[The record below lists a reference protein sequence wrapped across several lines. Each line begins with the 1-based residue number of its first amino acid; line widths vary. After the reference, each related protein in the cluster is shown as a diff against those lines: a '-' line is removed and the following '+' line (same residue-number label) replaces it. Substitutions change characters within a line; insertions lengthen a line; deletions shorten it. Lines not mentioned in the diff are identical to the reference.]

1 MFLSQRAPEILA
13 TKQHSPIQKTI
24 MITTFH
30 TAARL
35 ATQLLFLGNICAIT
49 NAVNHTRPQGGGP
62 GRGTPAA
69 STKDADAGDA
79 SNQSS
84 PGPLANSIQ
93 QTRNIGKKINVMM
106 ASQVLATRSLVE
118 LTSTNKA
125 ANPNKIHQHHLTRG
139 GAYDD
144 RKLLS
149 KSFEKI
155 GSGPDGGQ
163 LVSFHAAH
171 EINVPDDSNKR
182 ESIHS
187 SRKLKKAGSKVSKQ
201 TKNSKTPPENTK
213 SKAPKSPKVR
223 NQNLRI
229 QEVICCE
236 FSPTV
241 FLIHGRTLNMISF
254 QLF

>member
-1 MFLSQRAPEILA
+1 
-13 TKQHSPIQKTI
+13 

-49 NAVNHTRPQGGGP
+49 NAVNHSTRPQGGGGP

-69 STKDADAGDA
+69 STEDADAGDA
-79 SNQSS
+79 SNQSSS

-125 ANPNKIHQHHLTRG
+125 ANPNKIHQHYLTRG

-171 EINVPDDSNKR
+171 EINVPDGDSNKR

-187 SRKLKKAGSKVSKQ
+187 SRKLKKKAPGSKVSKK
-201 TKNSKTPPENTK
+201 TKNSKTPPENK

-229 QEVICCE
+229 QEEIYYE
-236 FSPTV
+236 LSPTV
-241 FLIHGRTLNMISF
+241 FLIHGRTLNMTSF